1 MASTAPLISSANE
14 DATDPPAEALPRRMR
29 APTVVAAAACL
40 SLVPPPPPT
49 GPRPG
54 PVPPSPVTPTV
65 RYEPLHRPLSPPLR
79 PISHDATRASR
90 PADPA
95 DPAMHPP
102 EKRPRPSPSP
112 ARFLLRSA
120 CGGAL
125 AEVIV
130 NLALYP
136 LDTLK
141 VRTQYRHH
149 LRPPLAHSPHH
160 QPLSSRTLGSASS
173 ARGLQPR
180 LRALNAP
187 RHPNLSS
194 ATARLLGGRLRRA
207 FAGAGAGVLASAF
220 DAFVFTLVYEG
231 VRLLHK
237 RYINQI
243 SNGQNRRRH
252 THSAVLADFCAGAIA
267 SVASAAVDAP
277 FALARDRIRLGLQP
291 GLRAAWSDVAHSTGA
306 GWRAVYVGAVPALVR
321 DMPAEAIE
329 FSAYDGLKRALFS
342 RHQTQ
347 PGAAARV
354 VLGAVAGALMGVVCA
369 PLDLAVTRIVAKPA
383 AYNKGVLGTLVKVAR
398 EEGGARATFRAM
410 PHRAC
415 REAFSS
421 ALFFAI
427 YDGLKGD
434 ADADAD
440 SETESRSPM
449 PASSSVK

>member
-1 MASTAPLISSANE
+1 MEAIATLISA
-14 DATDPPAEALPRRMR
+14 DLPAQPLPRRMR
-29 APTVVAAAACL
+29 ASTVVVPACL
-40 SLVPPPPPT
+40 SLVPPPPLT
-49 GPRPG
+49 AQRPRPLS
-54 PVPPSPVTPTV
+54 PSPVTPAVTTELP
-65 RYEPLHRPLSPPLR
+65 RRPLLSPLP
-79 PISHDATRASR
+79 PASHDATRASR

-95 DPAMHPP
+95 DPTMHPP

-149 LRPPLAHSPHH
+149 ISSPLAHAARS
-160 QPLSSRTLGSASS
+160 QPICPRTLASAASAGSV
-173 ARGLQPR
+173 RGLSPR
-180 LRALNAP
+180 LGALNTP
-187 RHPNLSS
+187 RLPALSA
-194 ATARLLGGRLRRA
+194 ATARLLGGRVRRA

-231 VRLLHK
+231 VRLLHARYLNHNNNNNNGQSRH
-237 RYINQI
+237 RYI
-243 SNGQNRRRH
+243 
-252 THSAVLADFCAGAIA
+252 HSAVLADFCAGAIA
-267 SVASAAVDAP
+267 SVASAAVDTP

-291 GLRAAWSDVAHSTGA
+291 GLRAAWSDVARSTGS
-306 GWRAVYVGAVPALVR
+306 GWRAVYVGAVPTLVR
-321 DMPAEAIE
+321 DVPAEAIE
-329 FSAYDGLKRALFS
+329 FSAYGGLKRALFS
-342 RHQTQ
+342 SQQGQ
-347 PGAAARV
+347 PGATARV
-354 VLGAVAGALMGVVCA
+354 VLGAAAGALMGVLCA

-398 EEGGARATFRAM
+398 EEGARATFRAM

-427 YDGLKGD
+427 YDGLKEDTDGD
-434 ADADAD
+434 ADAEA
-440 SETESRSPM
+440 ESFS
-449 PASSSVK
+449 ASLVK

>member
-1 MASTAPLISSANE
+1 MAATAPLISSANE
-14 DATDPPAEALPRRMR
+14 SATDPPAEPLPRRMR
-29 APTVVAAAACL
+29 APTVVVPACL

-49 GPRPG
+49 APRPR
-54 PVPPSPVTPTV
+54 PLSQSPVTPAVTS
-65 RYEPLHRPLSPPLR
+65 EPPHRPLPPPL
-79 PISHDATRASR
+79 PPASHDATRALR

-95 DPAMHPP
+95 DPAMHQP

-112 ARFLLRSA
+112 VHFLLRSA

-149 LRPPLAHSPHH
+149 VSPPLAHSPRH
-160 QPLSSRTLGSASS
+160 QPLCPRIMASAAS
-173 ARGLQPR
+173 ARGLPPR
-180 LRALNAP
+180 LGALNAP
-187 RHPNLSS
+187 RRPALS
-194 ATARLLGGRLRRA
+194 AAAARLLGGRVRRA

-231 VRLLHK
+231 VRLLHA
-237 RYINQI
+237 RYVNHNNNNN
-243 SNGQNRRRH
+243 NGQNRHRY

-291 GLRAAWSDVAHSTGA
+291 GLRAAWSDAARSTGA
-306 GWRAVYVGAVPALVR
+306 GWRAVYVGAVPTLVR
-321 DMPAEAIE
+321 DVPAEAIE
-329 FSAYDGLKRALFS
+329 FSAYDGFKRALFS
-342 RHQTQ
+342 SQQAQ

-354 VLGAVAGALMGVVCA
+354 VLGAAAGALMGVVCA

-398 EEGGARATFRAM
+398 EEGARATFRAM

-427 YDGLKGD
+427 YDGLKDD
-434 ADADAD
+434 ADLDGEA
-440 SETESRSPM
+440 ESCS
-449 PASSSVK
+449 ASSVK